1 MYSTPDRRIQKSILR
16 ARLARLLLAG
26 AAAGLTCGCANSTP
40 AQQKQELSQAPLTI
54 DKAMQLRDW
63 DQSVA
68 YYPNGS
74 VPAWNTRFHYRPN
87 PAAPQWIKPV
97 SEPIAF
103 IGQTLFLPITLVTAR
118 PFTPVIYRGVQEPS
132 SSTAFPAPPDLTLS
146 QQQRQQQLMSGGGGG
161 AGSGGGAGAR

>member
-1 MYSTPDRRIQKSILR
+1 MG
-16 ARLARLLLAG
+16 RLLLAG
-26 AAAGLTCGCANSTP
+26 AAAVSIWGCATSP
-40 AQQKQELSQAPLTI
+40 HAQQKPELSQAPLTI
-54 DKAMQLRDW
+54 DTAMQLRDW

-74 VPAWNTRFHYRPN
+74 VPAWNTRFHYHPS
-87 PAAPQWIKPV
+87 PSAPQWIKPV

-146 QQQRQQQLMSGGGGG
+146 QQQRQQQLMTGGG
-161 AGSGGGAGAR
+161 AGGAAGAQ

>member
-1 MYSTPDRRIQKSILR
+1 MRMMYSIPERQNQKSVIG
-16 ARLARLLLAG
+16 ARLARLLIAG
-26 AAAGLTCGCANSTP
+26 AAAVSAWGCANSTP
-40 AQQKQELSQAPLTI
+40 AQPKSELSQAPLTI
-54 DKAMQLRDW
+54 DKAMQMRDW

-74 VPAWNTRFHYRPN
+74 VPAWNTRFHYHPN
-87 PAAPQWIKPV
+87 PSAPQWIKPV

-146 QQQRQQQLMSGGGGG
+146 QQQRQQQLMS
-161 AGSGGGAGAR
+161 SSGAGAGAGTQ